1 MTTIPKKKFSLLKR
15 DYKFWSKFQKEKWI
29 NQQEWNEINTIY
41 MCTNCIKLITLKSK
55 NVLTQQKEIIEA
67 NLKVCQVNDFVANA
81 SWVPLKFA
89 KENALLRSSMNSI
102 WQISAIHSSVYI
114 VLQIKKAL
122 EK

>member
-1 MTTIPKKKFSLLKR
+1 MYWLSKKKLL
-15 DYKFWSKFQKEKWI
+15 
-29 NQQEWNEINTIY
+29 
-41 MCTNCIKLITLKSK
+41 
-55 NVLTQQKEIIEA
+55 VEA